1 MSYHVAKS
9 DCNAMGGDVVTIET
23 EIENKQIDTLLQVP
37 LQNNQLFAAIN
48 CYCFPTQSSRVI
60 IAS

>member
-1 MSYHVAKS
+1 
-9 DCNAMGGDVVTIET
+9 MGGDVVTIET
-23 EIENKQIDTLLQVP
+23 EIENKQIDTLLQVT

-48 CYCFPTQSSRVI
+48 CYCFPTQSARGI